1 MSSIGDSVQTQL
13 KSYSEAVQGQASTNC
28 SELFNSN
35 VLKAV
40 VKDVV
45 AEEDRRRN
53 LLIFGLTEEPEVV
66 EQISEKDVKVIEVID
81 EKPRFEANRIGKKTT
96 QQKPR
101 LVKVSMSNATTVNQ
115 ILSKERKLSVCEQY
129 KHVFVSPDRT
139 KEERDE
145 HQDLVKQLK
154 TKRSAEPDK
163 RFYI

>member
-1 MSSIGDSVQTQL
+1 M
-13 KSYSEAVQGQASTNC
+13 
-28 SELFNSN
+28 
-35 VLKAV
+35 
-40 VKDVV
+40 

-66 EQISEKDVKVIEVID
+66 EQISEKDVKVIEVLD

>member
-1 MSSIGDSVQTQL
+1 MIDLQSELRRIKNLHGLKDAVVSSIGDSVQTQL

-28 SELFNSN
+28 SELSNSN

-66 EQISEKDVKVIEVID
+66 EQISEKDVKVIEVLD

-101 LVKVSMSNATTVNQ
+101 PVKVSNATTV
-115 ILSKERKLSVCEQY
+115 KC
-129 KHVFVSPDRT
+129 
-139 KEERDE
+139 
-145 HQDLVKQLK
+145 
-154 TKRSAEPDK
+154 
-163 RFYI
+163 